1 MLLFLL
7 HEMYHVAIMQAEYT
21 ESVNENI
28 RKVMAHAFFTAL
40 VAFAFGL
47 CLAGAMKRFDGP
59 FLGSALLLGTFVILG
74 IFWTQRA
81 VRRVLTPKYTTSET
95 AKRSARQ
102 LVAYCVAFVA
112 SSATFGLE
120 VMGVWRY
127 SSDRYYSFSA
137 VVFGIITCVWFFNV
151 YRGAR
156 RLTSDLT

>member
-59 FLGSALLLGTFVILG
+59 FLGSAVLLGTFVILG

-95 AKRSARQ
+95 AKRSARN
-102 LVAYCVAFVA
+102 LVAYCIAFVA
-112 SSATFGLE
+112 STATFGLE
-120 VMGVWRY
+120 MMAALHSPDGF
-127 SSDRYYSFSA
+127 YSFSA
-137 VVFGIITCVWFFNV
+137 VMFGIITCVSFFNV

-156 RLTSDLT
+156 RLTSDLV